1 MSEMSPMEQAA
12 FGEALSGPLGG
23 AIEAVSKGVVG
34 GALGLASPL
43 GVEMGYSLAT
53 DVPTAAQQAMKSV
66 DLDIAKAKEM
76 YSMSPAGL
84 AAAQEAWSGPVSNEF
99 GATKN
104 QMDAHAEAV
113 AAGNAPA
120 GSVANAA
127 GGYSTK
133 GEFGFSTNKDGDVV
147 ANDPDR
153 NGVPGNQAGSSMAGA
168 TDDPDTTGAP
178 GMGDTTGSG
187 VGSGV
192 EGGFGTTGGHD
203 DGGEDSSDSAES
215 AAAEAEAAGAKRGGY
230 VTRNGIMAKGFAEG
244 GDPGGGPGG
253 PLEREPEPEV
263 VEEEEKPTDPYEGYT
278 YVKGIGYV
286 PTSRRMTSDK
296 PVDAASLA
304 LSSIFTPGFL
314 ETIGLM
320 SDPNKEL

>member
-1 MSEMSPMEQAA
+1 
-12 FGEALSGPLGG
+12 
-23 AIEAVSKGVVG
+23 
-34 GALGLASPL
+34 
-43 GVEMGYSLAT
+43 
-53 DVPTAAQQAMKSV
+53 
-66 DLDIAKAKEM
+66 
-76 YSMSPAGL
+76 
-84 AAAQEAWSGPVSNEF
+84 
-99 GATKN
+99 
-104 QMDAHAEAV
+104 
-113 AAGNAPA
+113 
-120 GSVANAA
+120 
-127 GGYSTK
+127 
-133 GEFGFSTNKDGDVV
+133 
-147 ANDPDR
+147 
-153 NGVPGNQAGSSMAGA
+153 MAGA
-168 TDDPDTTGAP
+168 TDDPGTTGAP

-215 AAAEAEAAGAKRGGY
+215 AAAEAEAAGSKRGGY

-253 PLEREPEPEV
+253 PLEYEPEPEV
-263 VEEEEKPTDPYEGYT
+263 VEEEKPTDPYEGYT

-296 PVDAASLA
+296 PVDVASLA

-320 SDPNKEL
+320 SDPNKEV